1 MELHHV
7 LTYEYVDDILEK
19 RGPHREAHLAH
30 AAAARDTGQLR
41 FLGALGDP
49 VHGALGVFAPGVT
62 AEQVAAFVT
71 ADPYVGAGL
80 VTAHRIEAWNVAVAE
95 EATA

>member
-1 MELHHV
+1 MEPHLV
-7 LTYEYVDDILEK
+7 LFYEYVDDILDR

-30 AAAARDTGQLR
+30 AGAARDRGELR

-62 AEQVAAFVT
+62 SAQVEAFAA
-71 ADPYVGAGL
+71 ADPYMSAGL
-80 VTAHRIEAWNVAVAE
+80 VTAHRVEPWTVAVAE
-95 EATA
+95 D